1 VTSLGTAL
9 LAAVCA
15 AILTTVLSRR
25 TTLSAKPMPDR
36 WHVRTTPITGGIA
49 IFAGFLVALQP
60 AIFSRAIDG
69 RYLPVVL
76 GVAGAFVVGLIDDVR
91 TLRPRV
97 KLAGQLAV
105 AVLAVSLGLV
115 PSWIPLWA
123 GAPVAVIVLVAGMN
137 SVNLL
142 DHIDG
147 LAAGT
152 ALISAS
158 CLALIAG
165 GVGGFGSSVVPA
177 AIAGACAGYLPLNFW
192 PRRPAL
198 IFMGDSGSHVLGFGL
213 GGVALL
219 SSGGGVGSVV
229 SAIAVPSLV
238 LAVPMLD
245 TLLVTVV
252 RWVEGRPISQGGRDH
267 SSHRLVYGGLGP
279 QAAVLVLLAISAVC
293 GGTAV
298 LLATVQDALLV
309 SVAAGSALACL
320 VAFGSRL
327 ATLQEGGPAKVLRIR
342 RRGDA
347 PDRQERDAS
356 SR

>member
-1 VTSLGTAL
+1 MTAVGTAI

-15 AILTTVLSRR
+15 LVLTMILSRR
-25 TTLSAKPMPDR
+25 TTLTAKPMPDR
-36 WHVRTTPITGGIA
+36 WHVRATPISGGVA
-49 IFAGFLVALQP
+49 IFAGFLVAMQP
-60 AIFSRAIDG
+60 AIFSRAIDS

-76 GVAGAFVVGLIDDVR
+76 GIAGAFAVGLVDDVR

-97 KLAGQLAV
+97 KLAGQLGVAIVAV
-105 AVLAVSLGLV
+105 ALGLV
-115 PSWIPLWA
+115 PDWLPVWI
-123 GAPVAVIVLVAGMN
+123 GAPVAVVVLVAGMN

-152 ALISAS
+152 AMIAAS

-177 AIAGACAGYLPLNFW
+177 AIAGACAGYLPLNFR
-192 PRRPAL
+192 PRRSAL

-219 SSGGGVGSVV
+219 SNGGGVGSVV
-229 SAIAVPSLV
+229 SAVAVPALV

-279 QAAVLVLLAISAVC
+279 QAAVLVLLAISALG
-293 GGTAV
+293 GGTGV
-298 LLATVQDALLV
+298 LLATVRDPLLV
-309 SVAAGSALACL
+309 SVAAGAALAAL

-327 ATLQEGGPAKVLRIR
+327 ATLREGGSARVVRLRR
-342 RRGDA
+342 SGSE
-347 PDRQERDAS
+347 PERQDRDAS
-356 SR
+356 AG